1 VSANNTLSPSTHALP
16 PLEHDGFLALL
27 PVVERHAQVTF
38 RGLPPVHREE
48 AVAEAVAAAVAAAFQ
63 AHVGLRQ
70 RGQDPGRDF
79 PSIMATFTT
88 LHVKNDGQV
97 GGQSTSKARPIVTT
111 CPAT

>member
-1 VSANNTLSPSTHALP
+1 MNAINTLSPATNTLP
-16 PLEHDGFLALL
+16 PQEHDGFLALL
-27 PVVERHAQVTF
+27 PVVERHARVTF

-48 AVAEAVAAAVAAAFQ
+48 AVAEAVAAAFQ
-63 AHVGLRQ
+63 AYVGLRQ
-70 RGQDPGRDF
+70 RGHDPVRDF
-79 PSIMATFTT
+79 PSLMATFAT